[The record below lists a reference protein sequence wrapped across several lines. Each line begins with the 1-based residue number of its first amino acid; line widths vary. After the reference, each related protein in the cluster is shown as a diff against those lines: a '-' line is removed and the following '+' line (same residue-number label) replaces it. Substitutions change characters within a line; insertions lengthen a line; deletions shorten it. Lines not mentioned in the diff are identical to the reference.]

1 MGRGAR
7 QPANAHPGLAVGWEE
22 HTWEASTSTVGMSRA
37 QREVIGKRY
46 RAALPANIGT
56 MPLRV
61 DPNIAAEAEDARAEI
76 TRFDAELSSM
86 FPGEFAP
93 LASVLLRTE
102 SASSSQIEHI
112 TAGARALSLAEIG
125 LAKHGTNASLVAAN
139 VDAMSRA
146 LDLADDITP
155 DGILAIHEAL
165 MRGQTHADPGAFR
178 DQHVWIGG
186 SNYSPHGAAFVPPHH
201 THVRAAIADLCAFM
215 ARTDLPLLTQTA
227 VAHAQFE
234 TIHPFHDGNGRTG
247 RTLVHA
253 MLKRAGAT
261 TRTTVPV
268 SAGLL
273 ADTDAYFRALTT
285 YREGDPNAIVAQFT
299 RASFAAINNGT
310 HLARDLHDVH
320 GRWVRTLR
328 ARKDSVAWRVLPYLL
343 RQPSVTSSL
352 VQNSTGVSQP
362 AVDRALRQLEAAGVL
377 SKARWVVGE
386 NRKRNIVWQ
395 ATDVL
400 DALDAF
406 AERARR
412 R

>member
-1 MGRGAR
+1 M
-7 QPANAHPGLAVGWEE
+7 HPGPAVRWEE
-22 HTWEASTSTVGMSRA
+22 HTWEANTSTVGMSRA

-46 RAALPANIGT
+46 RAAVPADIAT

-61 DPNIAAEAEDARAEI
+61 DPDIAAGAEDARAEI
-76 TRFDAELSSM
+76 TRFDAELSGM

-112 TAGARALSLAEIG
+112 TAGAKALSLAEIG
-125 LAKHGTNASLVAAN
+125 LSKYGTNANLVAAN
-139 VDAMSRA
+139 VDAMNRA

-155 DGILAIHEAL
+155 DSIVTIHEAL
-165 MRGQTHADPGAFR
+165 MRGQDHADPGAFR
-178 DQHVWIGG
+178 DQQVWIGG
-186 SNYSPHGAAFVPPHH
+186 RSYSPHGAAFIPPHH
-201 THVRAAIADLCAFM
+201 THVRRAIADLCVFA
-215 ARTDLPLLTQTA
+215 ARPDLPLLSQAA

-234 TIHPFHDGNGRTG
+234 TIHPFNDGNGRTG
-247 RTLVHA
+247 RALVHA
-253 MLKRAGAT
+253 LLKRSGAT

-273 ADTDAYFRALTT
+273 ADTDAYFQALTT
-285 YREGDPNAIVAQFT
+285 YREGDPNAIVTQFT

-310 HLARDLHDVH
+310 RLARDLQDIHD
-320 GRWVRTLR
+320 RWVGTLR

-352 VQNSTGVSQP
+352 IQANTGVSQP
-362 AVDRALRQLEAAGVL
+362 AVDRALRQLEEAGIL
-377 SKARWVVGE
+377 AKPRAVVGA
-386 NRKRNIVWQ
+386 NRKRNVVWQ
-395 ATDVL
+395 ANDVF